1 MSNKLQYGNEC
12 FNRGDY
18 KHAFEHYYKAAN
30 DGDGEAAYRLGLMY
44 EKGLGIKMDRSEAM
58 KWYVISAGK
67 GYDKAKQIFSKGKP
81 ETVKRT
87 EIESP
92 ESVKP
97 SKNNQAIVKI
107 AVVVVVV
114 VMAFV
119 VAKMLFGDSEK
130 ESYATDK
137 IPEYRQL
144 VEECS
149 QLLNTAI
156 KDDDIEKL
164 LSAKSKY
171 NKIKL
176 LDSKYGQTMPLEYN
190 KSGDFDKLDKTLKQK
205 CTEYCEKAL
214 KQVNDPKRAKSYL
227 LMAQKFYQSEK
238 IDTVLSL
245 IESNKPSYTEI
256 KNSLQQV
263 ITELK

>member
-1 MSNKLQYGNEC
+1 MSSKLQYGNEC

-18 KHAFEHYYKAAN
+18 KRAFEIYSKEAN
-30 DGDGEAAYRLGLMY
+30 ASDGEAAFMLGQMY
-44 EKGLGIKMDRSEAM
+44 EKGLGVDMNRSEAM

-81 ETVKRT
+81 ETGVHTK
-87 EIESP
+87 IESQ
-92 ESVKP
+92 ESVKT
-97 SKNNQAIVKI
+97 SNNNQAIVKI
-107 AVVVVVV
+107 AVVVVVAALV
-114 VMAFV
+114 FV
-119 VAKMLFGDSEK
+119 LGKMLFGDSEK

-137 IPEYRQL
+137 IPEYQQL

-176 LDSKYGQTMPLEYN
+176 LDSKYGQTIPLEYN
-190 KSGDFDKLDKTLKQK
+190 KSGNFDKLNKTLKQK
-205 CTEYCEKAL
+205 CAEYCEKAL
-214 KQVNDPKRAKSYL
+214 AQVNDPKRAKSYL
-227 LMAQKFYQSEK
+227 LMAQNFYQSEK
-238 IDTVLSL
+238 IDNVLSL
-245 IESNKPSYTEI
+245 IESDKPSKSEI
-256 KNSLQQV
+256 KNALQQV